1 MSDLKYKIGDVVV
14 IKPLD
19 WYETNAGKNG
29 IIELS
34 HNYYFD
40 ECMSEYCGE
49 EMTIKEVMPHCY
61 YMYEDCEMNAWTD
74 DMIEHKIM
82 YECAKNINYKV
93 GDKVLIKSLEWY
105 NANKDE
111 DGYVGDFCPR
121 MAQYCYNVLTIS
133 RLVGGYY
140 ETNEAVC
147 LEDNSKFLFTDDM
160 IIGAIKNCN
169 EIVINNSNDITTIKT
184 TNNNK
189 PEDAYI
195 KFKEGDKVLCKD
207 GCPGIVET
215 VYVKDDGVS
224 YGVSFGYGIDFGVY
238 RNSELTPM
246 PEPKQPDYKELR
258 LDPSDDDKL
267 ATEVTGKDYKLIPP
281 DGYLIGK
288 VTNVNNG
295 MLVEYVKKKP
305 NLPTTYKECCKIL
318 NLPELE
324 LVYDTDYSTLN
335 LSTYEWKKL
344 NAYNAL
350 HKLRVCRDAYWR
362 IAGEQMRLGKPWT
375 PEDSDYI
382 TERYCIFVHK
392 NNLLCDT
399 PAEDCV
405 LTFPTAEMR
414 DFFYG
419 CFLLT
424 IEQAKELL

>member
-1 MSDLKYKIGDVVV
+1 MSELKYKIGDIVL

-19 WYETNAGKNG
+19 WYETNADKNG
-29 IIELS
+29 NIELS

-61 YMYEDCEMNAWTD
+61 YMHEDQEMNAWTD
-74 DMIEHKIM
+74 EMIEHKVM
-82 YECAKNINYKV
+82 YEYAKNINYKV
-93 GDKVLIKSLEWY
+93 GDKVLIKSLDWY

-111 DGYVGDFCPR
+111 DGYVGDFCPP
-121 MAQYCYNVLTIS
+121 MAQYCYNVMTIS
-133 RLVGGYY
+133 KLVGGYY
-140 ETNEAVC
+140 EMA
-147 LEDNSKFLFTDDM
+147 EDPGDNDVEKYLFTDDM

-169 EIVINNSNDITTIKT
+169 EIVINNSNNITT
-184 TNNNK
+184 TNNIK
-189 PEDAYI
+189 PEDTYI

-207 GCPGIVET
+207 GCPGIVES
-215 VYVKDDGVS
+215 VYVKEDGVS

-305 NLPTTYKECCKIL
+305 NLPTTYKECCEIL
-318 NLPELE
+318 NVPELE
-324 LVYDTDYSTLN
+324 LVYNTDYSTLN

-350 HKLRVCRDAYWR
+350 HKLRVCRDAYWK
-362 IAGEQMRLGKPWT
+362 IAGEQMGLCKSWEPDWEFDDTKYVLYFNKGEIVKEMMKHT
-375 PEDSDYI
+375 SYI
-382 TERYCIFVHK
+382 
-392 NNLLCDT
+392 LS
-399 PAEDCV
+399 
-405 LTFPTAEMR
+405 FPTEEMR
-414 DFFYG
+414 DFFFEN
-419 CFLLT
+419 FLLT
-424 IEQAKELL
+424 IKQAKELL